1 MTKDEHLEQQEEQ
14 YRESVDKLI
23 AQDAA
28 VFVQQGYSRGA
39 ALAKAREIS
48 ENQRA
53 AEDDPTGALGTLAES
68 QSPAQPIGKEGQTKA
83 IAADLLKKIE

>member
-28 VFVQQGYSRGA
+28 VFVQQGYSRG
-39 ALAKAREIS
+39 EI
-48 ENQRA
+48 
-53 AEDDPTGALGTLAES
+53 
-68 QSPAQPIGKEGQTKA
+68 
-83 IAADLLKKIE
+83 